1 MEILNLL
8 WSILSFV
15 FGLVWQAAWFLL
27 RDLIST
33 LLWLLVAGW
42 LVLSV
47 RYRSFTAG
55 ILALLR
61 YGGFGLR
68 LFWRWLRGAPVPST
82 MPVPRGRGQQRAELR
97 YRRPLGTMSVSEQ
110 LNMLLVGAIYLL
122 IFT

>member
-8 WSILSFV
+8 WNILSFI
-15 FGLVWQAAWFLL
+15 FGILWQVAWFLL

-33 LLWLLVAGW
+33 VLWLLVAGW

-47 RYRSFTAG
+47 RHRSFSAG
-55 ILALLR
+55 LLALLR

-68 LFWRWLRGAPVPST
+68 LLWRWLRGASPAST
-82 MPVPRGRGQQRAELR
+82 MPVELKREQSAKLR
-97 YRRPLGTMSVSEQ
+97 YRRPFGTMSVSEQ

-122 IFT
+122 ILV

>member
-8 WSILSFV
+8 WNIVSLIVS
-15 FGLVWQAAWFLL
+15 LVWQFAWFLL

-33 LLWLLVAGW
+33 ALWLLVLGW

-47 RYRSFTAG
+47 RYRSFSAG
-55 ILALLR
+55 TLALLR

-68 LFWRWLRGAPVPST
+68 LLWRWLRGGPRPSS
-82 MPVPRGRGQQRAELR
+82 PQGLR
-97 YRRPLGTMSVSEQ
+97 TREQAAKVLHRRPFGTMSVSEQ

-122 IFT
+122 ILT

>member
-8 WSILSFV
+8 WSLLVFA
-15 FGLVWQAAWFLL
+15 FGLVWQVAWFLL

-33 LLWLLVAGW
+33 VLWLLVAGW

-47 RYRSFTAG
+47 RYRSFSAG

-68 LFWRWLRGAPVPST
+68 VFWRWLRGAPMPST
-82 MPVPRGRGQQRAELR
+82 MAAPRDRKQLAKSRH
-97 YRRPLGTMSVSEQ
+97 RRPFGTMSVSEQ

-122 IFT
+122 ILT

>member
-8 WSILSFV
+8 WSILSFA
-15 FGLVWQAAWFLL
+15 FGLVWQVAWFLL

-33 LLWLLVAGW
+33 VLWLLVAAW

-61 YGGFGLR
+61 YGSFGLR
-68 LFWRWLRGAPVPST
+68 LFWRWLRGAPMPST
-82 MPVPRGRGQQRAELR
+82 IPLQGERKRLAKLR
-97 YRRPLGTMSVSEQ
+97 YRRPFGTMSVSEQ

-122 IFT
+122 IFA